1 MITHMNSLSEN
12 EKIEFEKAKSFI
24 SGYVADEFNSKADFC
39 DLQHISIGY
48 TEIGSEGQGDFPFQV
63 EADLIN
69 YEINYYIAGELAKA
83 EKYDSLME
91 MNEQR
96 LSCLDFEDMLYTG
109 TTELDRI
116 LAEKEAKAPVK
127 TVLAVSQCDTNRY
140 FVANDITKDAVKDL
154 IKNSDKLFMD
164 LCALGGKELTVV
176 EFAQYSQTDGISAI
190 DVDIDEQTLH
200 VYDDDSPI
208 TSFEDI
214 RNDKFQ
220 SSDFK
225 NLIDEFINKS
235 TSTGIFTIC
244 KTPYSL
250 QIVGANAENVTIS
263 AKTIQNSIN
272 PPDIK
277 MSGHTSGHN
286 ISVDTIKQLPEYIGN
301 PLLIANGSKS
311 NTIVVLTEV
320 KDNNDKNI
328 IIPIEIN
335 KLQKGAEVNQVLSI
349 YGKEHI
355 KNYLNKLT
363 GNNLILAYNKEKADE
378 LFTVTGANSPAA
390 TSIICYNNS
399 ITYTKDN
406 VKYPLHNCEKA
417 HNSCDLITQL
427 DDVISIC
434 QKIEDALMTEDL
446 DINPFNKSIER

>member
-24 SGYVADEFNSKADFC
+24 SGYVADEFNSKTDFC

-116 LAEKEAKAPVK
+116 LAEQEAKAPVK
-127 TVLAVSQCDTNRY
+127 TVLAVSQCDTQRY

-190 DVDIDEQTLH
+190 EVDIDEQTLH
-200 VYDDDSPI
+200 VYDDDTPI

-214 RNDKFQ
+214 RND
-220 SSDFK
+220 
-225 NLIDEFINKS
+225 
-235 TSTGIFTIC
+235 TS
-244 KTPYSL
+244 L
-250 QIVGANAENVTIS
+250 
-263 AKTIQNSIN
+263 
-272 PPDIK
+272 
-277 MSGHTSGHN
+277 
-286 ISVDTIKQLPEYIGN
+286 
-301 PLLIANGSKS
+301 
-311 NTIVVLTEV
+311 
-320 KDNNDKNI
+320 
-328 IIPIEIN
+328 
-335 KLQKGAEVNQVLSI
+335 
-349 YGKEHI
+349 
-355 KNYLNKLT
+355 
-363 GNNLILAYNKEKADE
+363 
-378 LFTVTGANSPAA
+378 
-390 TSIICYNNS
+390 
-399 ITYTKDN
+399 
-406 VKYPLHNCEKA
+406 NCEKEITDVR
-417 HNSCDLITQL
+417 NSCDLITQL
-427 DDVISIC
+427 DDVISTC
-434 QKIEDALMTEDL
+434 QKIEDALMTEEL